1 MELKGKTV
9 LITGGT
15 AGIGLEA
22 AKQFLENGAK
32 VIITGRNQSKLD
44 AAKKLYPAVT
54 AIKSDAADADD
65 ARALFEQVKA
75 LGGIDI
81 LYNNA
86 GVMSGPLNLGA
97 ANGKH
102 LEAAE
107 YEMNI
112 NYLGVIRINNLF
124 MEMLKSRKEAAIIN
138 TGSILSYVPLLLAP
152 TYSASKAA
160 IRFYTESLR
169 EHLRILR
176 SRVKVFELLPPVV
189 ATEMTDGLD
198 AKAITPE
205 QLVKALIDRI
215 KKDRFTIRVG
225 TTRLIYILNRL
236 FPRLAFK
243 LVNPTKSAEQLQPQL
258 SLAR

>member
-22 AKQFLENGAK
+22 TKQFLENGAK

-44 AAKKLYPAVT
+44 AAKQLYPSVT

-97 ANGKH
+97 ANDKH

-112 NYLGVIRINNLF
+112 NYLGVIRMNNLF
-124 MEMLKSRKEAAIIN
+124 IEMLKSRKEAAIIN

>member
-1 MELKGKTV
+1 MQIKGKTV

-22 AKQFLENGAK
+22 AKQFLANGAR
-32 VIITGRNQSKLD
+32 VIITGRNQARLD
-44 AAKKLYPAVT
+44 AAKQRYPNVT
-54 AIKSDAADADD
+54 AIRSDAADAED
-65 ARALFEQVKA
+65 AQALFEQIKA

-86 GVMSGPLNLGA
+86 GVLSGPLNLGA
-97 ANGKH
+97 ANDKH

-107 YEMNI
+107 YEMDV
-112 NYLGVIRINNLF
+112 NYLGVIRLNNLF
-124 MEMLKSRKEAAIIN
+124 MEMLKSRKEGAIIN
-138 TGSILSYVPLLLAP
+138 TSSILSYVPLLLAP

-160 IRFYTESLR
+160 VRFYTESLR
-169 EHLRILR
+169 EHLRISGSNVR
-176 SRVKVFELLPPVV
+176 VFELLPPVV

-205 QLVKALIDRI
+205 ELVKALIDGI
-215 KKDRFTIRVG
+215 KKDKFTIRVG
-225 TTRLIYILNRL
+225 TTKLIYILSRL
-236 FPRLAFK
+236 FPRAAFR
-243 LVNPTKSAEQLQPQL
+243 LVNPMKSAEQLQPQL

>member
-1 MELKGKTV
+1 

-54 AIKSDAADADD
+54 AIKSDAANTDD

-97 ANGKH
+97 ANDKH

-112 NYLGVIRINNLF
+112 NYLGVIRMNNLF
-124 MEMLKSRKEAAIIN
+124 IEMLKSRKEAAIIN

>member
-1 MELKGKTV
+1 MQLKGNTV
-9 LITGGT
+9 LITCGT

-22 AKQFLENGAK
+22 AKQFLVNGAK
-32 VIITGRNQSKLD
+32 VIITGRDQAKLD
-44 AAKKLYPAVT
+44 AAKTSYPALT
-54 AIKSDAADADD
+54 AINSDVAKADD
-65 ARALFEQVKA
+65 ARTLFEQVKE

-97 ANGKH
+97 ANDKH

-112 NYLGVIRINNLF
+112 NYLGVIRMNNLF
-124 MEMLKSRKEAAIIN
+124 IEMLKSRKEAAIIN
-138 TGSILSYVPLLLAP
+138 TSSILSYVPLLLAP

-160 IRFYTESLR
+160 VRFYTESLR
-169 EHLRILR
+169 EHLRVLG
-176 SRVKVFELLPPVV
+176 SNVKVFELLPPVV

-205 QLVKALIDRI
+205 VLVKALIDGI
-215 KKDRFTIRVG
+215 KKKQVYDPCRYHKTDLRFEPASSESG
-225 TTRLIYILNRL
+225 L
-236 FPRLAFK
+236 
-243 LVNPTKSAEQLQPQL
+243 
-258 SLAR
+258 

>member
-54 AIKSDAADADD
+54 AIKSDAANTDD

-97 ANGKH
+97 ANDKH

-112 NYLGVIRINNLF
+112 NYLGVIRMNNLF
-124 MEMLKSRKEAAIIN
+124 IEMLKSRKEGAIIK
-138 TGSILSYVPLLLAP
+138 TSSILSYVPLLLAP

>member
-1 MELKGKTV
+1 MQLKGKTV

-22 AKQFLENGAK
+22 AKQFLANGAK
-32 VIITGRNQSKLD
+32 VIITGRDQLKLD
-44 AAKKLYPAVT
+44 AAKKLYPSVT
-54 AIKSDAADADD
+54 AIKSDAANADD

-97 ANGKH
+97 ANDKH

-107 YEMNI
+107 YEMNV
-112 NYLGVIRINNLF
+112 NYLGVIRMNNLF
-124 MEMLKSRKEAAIIN
+124 MEMLKSGKEGAIIN
-138 TGSILSYVPLLLAP
+138 TSSLLSYVPLVLAP

-160 IRFYTESLR
+160 VRFYTESLR
-169 EHLRILR
+169 EHLRILG
-176 SRVKVFELLPPVV
+176 SNVKVFELLPPLV
-189 ATEMTDGLD
+189 ATEMAEGLD
-198 AKAITPE
+198 AKAITPGE
-205 QLVKALIDRI
+205 LVKALIDGI
-215 KKDRFTIRVG
+215 KKDKFTIRVG
-225 TTRLIYILNRL
+225 TTKLIYILSRL
-236 FPRLAFK
+236 FPRVAFK
-243 LVNPTKSAEQLQPQL
+243 LINPMKSAEQLQPQL